1 MWNKNNKPN
10 KFNNPKKLNKENNDI
25 ITIAS
30 KQYVDR

>member
-1 MWNKNNKPN
+1 MWNKNNKSN
-10 KFNNPKKLNKENNDI
+10 KFNNSKEFNKKNNDI

>member
-10 KFNNPKKLNKENNDI
+10 NPKELNKENNDI
-25 ITIAS
+25 VTIAS